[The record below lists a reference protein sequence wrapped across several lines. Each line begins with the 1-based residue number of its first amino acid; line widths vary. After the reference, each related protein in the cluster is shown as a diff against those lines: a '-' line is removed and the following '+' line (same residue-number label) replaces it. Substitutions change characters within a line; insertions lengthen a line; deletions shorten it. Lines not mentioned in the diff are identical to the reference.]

1 MNVAAVGLMTVDAL
15 AFMAGA
21 WVAPMDGGLF
31 EETWSKPVAGTMAGH
46 GRLVVDSKTAFM
58 EFLSIE
64 TAKDGKVTMYI
75 VLGALSAGDKK
86 PVAFH
91 LISTGDGTATF
102 KREKADFP
110 QTIRYT
116 KTKSGLECLLTGPG
130 EKPKTELY
138 AFKPL

>member
-1 MNVAAVGLMTVDAL
+1 
-15 AFMAGA
+15 
-21 WVAPMDGGLF
+21 
-31 EETWSKPVAGTMAGH
+31 
-46 GRLVVDSKTAFM
+46 M

-75 VLGALSAGDKK
+75 VLGALSGGDKK
-86 PVAFH
+86 PVAFQ
-91 LISTGDGTATF
+91 LTESGDGTATF
-102 KREKADFP
+102 RREKEDFP

-138 AFKPL
+138 AFRPL